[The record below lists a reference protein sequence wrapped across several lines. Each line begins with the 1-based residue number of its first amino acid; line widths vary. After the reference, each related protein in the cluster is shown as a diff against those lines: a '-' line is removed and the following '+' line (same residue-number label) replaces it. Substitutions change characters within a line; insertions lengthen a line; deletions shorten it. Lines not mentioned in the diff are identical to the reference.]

1 MVKKLLIFAAVVVLM
16 FTKSEPL
23 ALCIL
28 DVLLGW
34 FALWLVVQAGKGDV
48 CWVYLMSHARI
59 KTAGTTGRGRAS
71 IWETAGIWR

>member
-34 FALWLVVQAGKGDV
+34 IAIRLVIRDGGG
-48 CWVYLMSHARI
+48 S
-59 KTAGTTGRGRAS
+59 
-71 IWETAGIWR
+71 

>member
-28 DVLLGW
+28 DILLGW
-34 FALWLVVQAGKGDV
+34 IAIRLVIRDGGG
-48 CWVYLMSHARI
+48 S
-59 KTAGTTGRGRAS
+59 
-71 IWETAGIWR
+71 

>member
-48 CWVYLMSHARI
+48 
-59 KTAGTTGRGRAS
+59 
-71 IWETAGIWR
+71 

>member
-1 MVKKLLIFAAVVVLM
+1 MFKKILIGAALVVLM

-28 DVLLGW
+28 DFLLGW

-48 CWVYLMSHARI
+48 
-59 KTAGTTGRGRAS
+59 
-71 IWETAGIWR
+71 